1 LVPTY
6 RKTPQ
11 IMANLAYL
19 AALSSPNLHVWISD
33 CSADREKKT
42 YLDRLKNEHPFLKL
56 LFHKERVPLYKDVAA
71 SLALMQSYDYL
82 SICADDDY
90 VSLPYI
96 EGSIEVLE
104 SDSGCVC
111 SFGNYLLWLK
121 GSVHFQA
128 VSVTNSSPVIR
139 LQQAFGANAFNRLFF
154 AVFRRSAMQP
164 WINFC
169 TGHPLIGAFFDAIH
183 HGSLLAQGTVRHQTS
198 GFYLW
203 TGENWDTEEK
213 NHEVKSRYYAD
224 AGLDPEFANFH
235 DLHFA
240 VEGINFF
247 VGEHCPISHLGTRLA
262 CAQAIWSSC
271 MASFK
276 AHVLSAEQGYSE
288 ALAISPL
295 AQDAL
300 RFLLQKE
307 NCDDQQ
313 ILDAFE
319 AILAVFSAPL
329 AKAYGAHFR
338 QSLARATVW
347 TEQS

>member
-1 LVPTY
+1 V
-6 RKTPQ
+6 
-11 IMANLAYL
+11 
-19 AALSSPNLHVWISD
+19 
-33 CSADREKKT
+33 
-42 YLDRLKNEHPFLKL
+42 
-56 LFHKERVPLYKDVAA
+56 DVI
-71 SLALMQSYDYL
+71 D
-82 SICADDDY
+82 
-90 VSLPYI
+90 
-96 EGSIEVLE
+96 
-104 SDSGCVC
+104 
-111 SFGNYLLWLK
+111 
-121 GSVHFQA
+121 
-128 VSVTNSSPVIR
+128 SSPVTR
-139 LQQAFGANAFNRLFF
+139 VQQAFAANAFDRLFF

-183 HGSLLAQGTVRHQTS
+183 QCSLLAQGTVRYQSS

-213 NHEVKSRYYAD
+213 NQAAKSRYYVD

-235 DLHFA
+235 DLHFG

-247 VGEHCPISHLGTRLA
+247 IGEHCPITHLGTRLA
-262 CAQAIWSSC
+262 CAQAVWSSC
-271 MASFK
+271 MESFREQ
-276 AHVLSAEQGYSE
+276 VRRAEEGYSE
-288 ALAISPL
+288 AMSVSPL
-295 AQDAL
+295 ALDAL

-307 NCDDQQ
+307 NCDDRQ